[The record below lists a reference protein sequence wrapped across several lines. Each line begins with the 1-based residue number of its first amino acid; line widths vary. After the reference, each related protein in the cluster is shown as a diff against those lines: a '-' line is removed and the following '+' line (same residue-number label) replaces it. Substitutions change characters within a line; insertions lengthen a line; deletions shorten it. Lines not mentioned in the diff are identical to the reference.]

1 MQEKSS
7 RLQAIASFIGL
18 ELNAKKTKIMRF
30 NTKSQNQYMYLSSE
44 RRYSPRG
51 DVGNKRER
59 VLRGEDPA
67 EQGLISTREYP
78 LLEVPLNKLKPLWN

>member
-44 RRYSPRG
+44 RRGSSRAG
-51 DVGNKRER
+51 ADINKRVSLAGGAFE
-59 VLRGEDPA
+59 
-67 EQGLISTREYP
+67 
-78 LLEVPLNKLKPLWN
+78 